1 MLIDFIQ
8 SIALFVISGSC
19 LFGYWTTHRRVA
31 RLEQELFRLKVNLG
45 QVDLAGFIL
54 GQVDEPS
61 KVDLDGR
68 RRTSG
73 RG

>member
-19 LFGYWTTHRRVA
+19 LFSYWTTHRRVA
-31 RLEQELFRLKVNLG
+31 RLEQELFRLKVNL
-45 QVDLAGFIL
+45 AGFIL

-61 KVDLDGR
+61 KVSLTNDDGPPVAVEAV
-68 RRTSG
+68 
-73 RG
+73 

>member
-31 RLEQELFRLKVNLG
+31 RLEQELFRL
-45 QVDLAGFIL
+45 
-54 GQVDEPS
+54 DE
-61 KVDLDGR
+61 R